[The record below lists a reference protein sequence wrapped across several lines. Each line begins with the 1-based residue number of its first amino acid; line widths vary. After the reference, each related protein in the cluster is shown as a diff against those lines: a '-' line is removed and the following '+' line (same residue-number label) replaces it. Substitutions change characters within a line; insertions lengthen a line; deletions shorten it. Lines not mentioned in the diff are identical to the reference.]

1 MNVMSLMATIGV
13 DIKQFEKDLQKVSRI
28 GKQFSRSAENSKID
42 IDVNVDASNAESQID
57 DIISLVSTAS
67 GYSVDIN
74 ADANLDIDDYTSGI
88 STITDAAN
96 DIDADVNGD
105 ASLDVTAYND
115 NVDTIETSAADAAVD
130 VDGDADLDITSYVS
144 GIDDIESDASSAD
157 VDVNGDA
164 ALDITNYT
172 DNIDTIES
180 DATSAAVDVDG
191 TADLNIDGYQ
201 TDVDTVEELAA
212 GAAADINGTAT
223 ITATV
228 VGDEEVS
235 DLIESIGTVESSS
248 SSADSAL
255 KSIGQ
260 GISFQNVTS
269 ALDGIVH
276 SLESII
282 SKAVQ
287 AGKALVD
294 MSVDASD
301 WGDTILTESQ
311 EYGIDT
317 DTIQRMRY
325 ASRFV
330 DTEVGAIENS
340 WQYMTR
346 QLANGSD
353 TATEAYEKMGVATHD
368 MNGNLRPTQDIFWDT
383 VDALHEMGDS
393 TEREALMTQTLGR
406 SYTQLN
412 PLVKAGSEAYQDYM
426 NKAYVVDEERVNQL
440 GEYNDAIQDLTANAE
455 ATKLQLMA
463 DLAPAFAEAATAL
476 SGFLDEFNS
485 FMSTDEGREAIQ
497 SLRDAISELIQS
509 VTGDINIEDVFS
521 TLNGAVK
528 TFTDAVQWVG
538 ENSGTVVGAFEGIA
552 AAITGMK
559 VASGVLKF
567 LQLVQGVKNLNFG
580 GGGNGDGG
588 GDTSGG
594 GSVASA
600 AGGGLFRRVL
610 TLGQKAL
617 PVVANA
623 LPYALPVG
631 LAAASLGGGGYLM
644 HNLFTF
650 HEREYGDYDRATEHI
665 PEAEEALS
673 TYNDTLEE
681 TKTSLQDFVNGSADG
696 AYQLGQTG
704 EEVEAIQKTLQDADY
719 NLGEKGVDGIF
730 GKDTQAAYDQYIS
743 DKKAE
748 AQSYI
753 DQIEQE
759 QQSVGK
765 LNDIYKKAQAGANAE
780 DYAEQFAQAKDLMA
794 EYGNEIEQMFPD
806 MKIFEQMRG
815 YLEEGAN
822 ITDFFKLD
830 NADEFFG
837 ASGEFSTFLED
848 VITNITEALNGAGES
863 EEGGLL
869 NNLIGD
875 GTEVTALAEEIGST
889 AKETLSTEV
898 EGGLTEGAE
907 SGSTA
912 METAITMAA
921 GPAAEEVGT
930 LLDEAIGKE
939 RTLNIKLG
947 VTGGGKFESLLDLNG
962 NTRRHAT
969 AMSRGEILRGL
980 TPFGMDAN
988 GTMHYG
994 GEAGAEA
1001 VVGVNSLDSMIQE
1014 SVRNAIG
1021 AVLGKM
1027 DQLIGGQNQGDL
1039 KIVMDSGAMVGQL
1052 VKGMDRQLG
1061 STVRR
1066 RGGGRT

>member
-42 IDVNVDASNAESQID
+42 IDVNVDVSNAESQID

-74 ADANLDIDDYTSGI
+74 ADANLDTDDYTSGI

-105 ASLDVTAYND
+105 ASLDVTSYND
-115 NVDTIETSAADAAVD
+115 NVDTIEASAADAAVD

-191 TADLNIDGYQ
+191 TADLNVDGYQ

-248 SSADSAL
+248 NSADSAL

-269 ALDGIVH
+269 ALDGIIH
-276 SLESII
+276 SLEGII

-301 WGDTILTESQ
+301 WGDTILTESA

-317 DTIQRMRY
+317 TTIQQMRY

-330 DTEVGAIENS
+330 DTEVSAIEGS

-346 QLANGSD
+346 QLASGSD
-353 TATEAYEKMGVATHD
+353 TALDAYKQLGVATAD
-368 MNGNLRPTQDIFWDT
+368 MNGKMRPTQDIFWDT

-393 TEREALMTQTLGR
+393 AEREALMTQTLGR

-412 PLVKAGSEAYQDYM
+412 PLVKAGSEAYRDYM
-426 NKAYVVDEERVNQL
+426 NNAYVVDEERVNQL

-485 FMSTDEGREAIQ
+485 FMSTDEGRAAIE
-497 SLRDAISELIQS
+497 SLRNAISELIQS

-521 TLNGAVK
+521 KLTGAVEQ
-528 TFTDAVQWVG
+528 FTNAVKWIG
-538 ENSGTVVGAFEGIA
+538 ENSGTVVGAFEGIVA
-552 AAITGMK
+552 ALAGIK
-559 VASGVLKF
+559 VTSGLLKVIE
-567 LQLVQGVKNLNFG
+567 LVKGLKNLNIG
-580 GGGNGDGG
+580 GGA
-588 GDTSGG
+588 GDTGTG
-594 GSVASA
+594 AGADADGAGLVEKVAAIAPELAVGALPLVYAGAGVA
-600 AGGGLFRRVL
+600 AGG
-610 TLGQKAL
+610 
-617 PVVANA
+617 
-623 LPYALPVG
+623 
-631 LAAASLGGGGYLM
+631 YLL
-644 HNLFTF
+644 HNLVTYKD
-650 HEREYGDYDRATEHI
+650 RTYGDYFGAVENADQAQD
-665 PEAEEALS
+665 AL
-673 TYNDTLEE
+673 T
-681 TKTSLQDFVNGSADG
+681 
-696 AYQLGQTG
+696 AYQESLSETRAELQNFVDGSHDANYELGQTG
-704 EEVEAIQKTLQDADY
+704 DEVKEIQQHLVDA
-719 NLGEKGVDGIF
+719 GFEIGQEGVDGIF
-730 GKDTQAAYDQYIS
+730 GKNTQAGYEQWLADR
-743 DKKAE
+743 KAE
-748 AQSYI
+748 AQEAI
-753 DQIEQE
+753 DSISQE
-759 QQSVGK
+759 QNWAETVSGMFSDAFNVTENSDLSMGDIKEQAAAFLDKWGDGLVEAFPDIPLVQQLQELVGDQLAGFNFSEALEAAMSGQTEFNGVDLSQLFNQEGWEHFMEDVVANMVNA
-765 LNDIYKKAQAGANAE
+765 LNNPDGAE
-780 DYAEQFAQAKDLMA
+780 D
-794 EYGNEIEQMFPD
+794 IW
-806 MKIFEQMRG
+806 
-815 YLEEGAN
+815 
-822 ITDFFKLD
+822 
-830 NADEFFG
+830 
-837 ASGEFSTFLED
+837 S
-848 VITNITEALNGAGES
+848 
-863 EEGGLL
+863 
-869 NNLIGD
+869 NLIGD
-875 GTEVTALAEEIGST
+875 GTEVTTLAEEIGST

-912 METAITMAA
+912 MGTAITTAA
-921 GPAAEEVGT
+921 GPAAEEVDT

-1001 VVGVNSLDSMIQE
+1001 VVGVNSLDQMIQE

>member
-13 DIKQFEKDLQKVSRI
+13 DIKQYEKDLQKVSQITKRFMRN
-28 GKQFSRSAENSKID
+28 GQDSQID
-42 IDVNVDASNAESQID
+42 IDVSVDTGKAESQID

-74 ADANLDIDDYTSGI
+74 ADANLDTDDYTSGI

-105 ASLDVTAYND
+105 ASLDITSYND
-115 NVDTIETSAADAAVD
+115 NVDTIEASAADAAVD

-191 TADLNIDGYQ
+191 TADLNIDDYQ

-248 SSADSAL
+248 GSADSAL
-255 KSIGQ
+255 RSIGQ

-269 ALDGIVH
+269 ALDGIVN
-276 SLESII
+276 SLEGII
-282 SKAVQ
+282 SKAAQ
-287 AGKALVD
+287 AGKALID

-301 WGDTILTESQ
+301 WGDTILTEST

-317 DTIQRMRY
+317 TTIQQMRY

-330 DTEVGAIENS
+330 DTEVSAIEGS

-346 QLANGSD
+346 QLASGSD
-353 TATEAYEKMGVATHD
+353 TALDAYKQLGIATTD
-368 MNGNLRPTQDIFWDT
+368 MNGKMRPTQDIFWDT

-393 TEREALMTQTLGR
+393 AEREALMTQTLGR

-412 PLVKAGSEAYQDYM
+412 PLVKAGSEAYRDYM
-426 NKAYVVDEERVNQL
+426 NQAYVVDEERVNQL

-476 SGFLDEFNS
+476 SDFLSEFNS
-485 FMSTDEGREAIQ
+485 FMQTEEGRQAIEA
-497 SLRDAISELIQS
+497 LRDAISGLIQS
-509 VTGDINIEDVFS
+509 ITGDINIEDVFS
-521 TLNGAVK
+521 TLTGAVES
-528 TFTDAVQWVG
+528 FTDAMQWITD
-538 ENSGTVVGAFEGIA
+538 NSNTVVAAFGAIA
-552 AAITGMK
+552 AAIAGIK
-559 VASGVLKF
+559 VTSGILKVIE
-567 LQLVQGVKNLNFG
+567 LVNGLKNLKLPWNDG
-580 GGGNGDGG
+580 GGSGGNTPTVSTDGGNGFFENILQKGAGFLSKAGSWLMSSGWAGPLAGFALAYPVSRIVDNMGIDRSRG
-588 GDTSGG
+588 KEWTDKFDTEEYYQAMDQ
-594 GSVASA
+594 VDNDHII
-600 AGGGLFRRVL
+600 RM
-610 TLGQKAL
+610 QE
-617 PVVANA
+617 
-623 LPYALPVG
+623 
-631 LAAASLGGGGYLM
+631 SLGRLNKVQQMEDDADSTEADRLTEAKSVLSELGDAIEEFLPDLESIQKFKQNHG
-644 HNLFTF
+644 
-650 HEREYGDYDRATEHI
+650 EYSGESGFNWEGALNDPSIKGDEVIEVATTAYEGLI
-665 PEAEEALS
+665 EKINEAKEAGS
-673 TYNDTLEE
+673 EVGENVA
-681 TKTSLQDFVNGSADG
+681 TSLD
-696 AYQLGQTG
+696 
-704 EEVEAIQKTLQDADY
+704 DAVT
-719 NLGEKGVDGIF
+719 EF
-730 GKDTQAAYDQYIS
+730 G
-743 DKKAE
+743 
-748 AQSYI
+748 
-753 DQIEQE
+753 
-759 QQSVGK
+759 
-765 LNDIYKKAQAGANAE
+765 
-780 DYAEQFAQAKDLMA
+780 
-794 EYGNEIEQMFPD
+794 
-806 MKIFEQMRG
+806 
-815 YLEEGAN
+815 
-822 ITDFFKLD
+822 
-830 NADEFFG
+830 
-837 ASGEFSTFLED
+837 
-848 VITNITEALNGAGES
+848 
-863 EEGGLL
+863 
-869 NNLIGD
+869 
-875 GTEVTALAEEIGST
+875 TALDEVAGKERDATISGDASIEEISI
-889 AKETLSTEV
+889 A
-898 EGGLTEGAE
+898 
-907 SGSTA
+907 
-912 METAITMAA
+912 
-921 GPAAEEVGT
+921 
-930 LLDEAIGKE
+930 LDEAIGKE

-1001 VVGVNSLDSMIQE
+1001 VVGVNSLDQMIKE